1 MTSQPVQ
8 KRGVATQQSLLE
20 AGRAEF
26 KERGWEGATVRGVVE
41 RVGVSTGTFYRYF
54 TDLRQL
60 LYEVAAHRYEELQER
75 VQLSPDAGGDP
86 AESLAARCRRLMLAN
101 SQRIY
106 EYHRGEHGLHSVLT
120 ERRYHDAELD
130 RLARQ
135 SDKALLSQSTQLFVS
150 LGVPERDAADLAF
163 VVFHLL
169 ESTIVALSTA
179 KRARPPQPV
188 FEVLAD
194 MVTGVVIAR
203 SASRGMQGQP
213 RR

>member
-8 KRGVATQQSLLE
+8 KRGVATRQSLLD

-26 KERGWEGATVRGVVE
+26 KERGWEGATVRGVVD
-41 RVGVSTGTFYRYF
+41 RAGVSTGTFYRYF
-54 TDLRQL
+54 TDMSQL
-60 LYEVAAHRYEELQER
+60 LYEIAAHRYEELRER

-86 AESLAARCRRLMLAN
+86 TESLTARCRRLMLAN
-101 SQRIY
+101 CQRIY
-106 EYHRGEHGLHSVLT
+106 EYHRGEHGLHNVLT

-135 SDKALLSQSTQLFVS
+135 SDEALLSQSMQLFAS
-150 LGVPERDAADLAF
+150 LGIPERDAAHLAF

-169 ESTIVALSTA
+169 ESTIVALATA
-179 KRARPPQPV
+179 KRARAPQPV

-203 SASRGMQGQP
+203 SNSRGMQG
-213 RR
+213 